1 MSEINP
7 HIFTLPGWQ
16 GSTALHWQSRWEAV
30 FGDERVEQH
39 DWHQPLR
46 GDWITRL
53 EDVVQNHIAKRQ
65 KEGQDPSIVFAAHSL
80 GCHLVAAWASLSPN
94 VGKVAGALLV
104 APPSQEAISYAPQMH
119 SWGKPQLNQ
128 LPFKTTLVASSRD
141 PFCRLS
147 AAEELAAQW
156 GSELVHAGP
165 IGHINAESG
174 LGDWPA
180 GRDLLN
186 KLTNLKITISE

>member
-1 MSEINP
+1 MTST
-7 HIFTLPGWQ
+7 HVFTLPGWQ
-16 GSTALHWQSRWEAV
+16 GSGALHWQSRWEAL

-53 EDVVQNHIAKRQ
+53 EDVVQSHIAKHPDQ
-65 KEGQDPSIVFAAHSL
+65 AIVFAAHSL
-80 GCHLVAAWASLSPN
+80 GCHLVAAWAQLSPS
-94 VGKVAGALLV
+94 VGIVAGAFLV
-104 APPSQEAISYAPQMH
+104 APPSHEAISYAPQMH
-119 SWGKPQLNQ
+119 SWSKPVLAK
-128 LPFKTTLVASSRD
+128 LPFKTTLVASTRD
-141 PFCRLS
+141 PFCKPP
-147 AAEELAAQW
+147 AAEDLAAQW
-156 GSELVHAGP
+156 GSELIDAGP

-186 KLTNLKITISE
+186 KLTNLK

>member
-1 MSEINP
+1 MPKIYP

-53 EDVVQNHIAKRQ
+53 EDMVQNHIAKRPNQ
-65 KEGQDPSIVFAAHSL
+65 PIVFAAHSL

-119 SWGKPQLNQ
+119 SWRKPELAE

-141 PFCRLS
+141 PFCKLP
-147 AAEELAAQW
+147 AAEELAAHW
-156 GSELVHAGP
+156 GSELVNAGP

-180 GRDLLN
+180 GRDLLG
-186 KLTNLKITISE
+186 KVLI

>member
-1 MSEINP
+1 MSTISP

-16 GSTALHWQSRWEAV
+16 GSGALHWQSRWEAV

-39 DWHQPLR
+39 NWHQPLR

-65 KEGQDPSIVFAAHSL
+65 KQGLDQQAIVFAAHSL
-80 GCHLVAAWASLSPN
+80 GCHLVAAWASLSPS
-94 VGKVAGALLV
+94 VGQVAGALLV

-119 SWGKPQLNQ
+119 SWTKPVLAK
-128 LPFKTTLVASSRD
+128 LPFKTTMVASTRD
-141 PFCRLS
+141 PFCKLP
-147 AAEELAAQW
+147 AAQELAAQW
-156 GSELVHAGP
+156 GSELINAGP

-174 LGDWPA
+174 LGDWQA

-186 KLTNLKITISE
+186 KLTTIK

>member
-1 MSEINP
+1 MTAVSP
-7 HIFTLPGWQ
+7 HILTLPGWQ
-16 GSTALHWQSRWEAV
+16 GSTALHWQSRWEDL

-53 EDVVQNHIAKRQ
+53 EDVVQNHIAKQ
-65 KEGQDPSIVFAAHSL
+65 PNQAIVFAAHSL
-80 GCHLVAAWASLSPN
+80 GCHLICAWASLSPS
-94 VGKVAGALLV
+94 VSKVAGALLV

-119 SWGKPQLNQ
+119 SWTKPVLNK
-128 LPFKTTLVASSRD
+128 LPFKTTLVASTRD
-141 PFCRLS
+141 PFCKLP
-147 AAEELAAQW
+147 AAQELAAHW
-156 GSELVHAGP
+156 GSELVNAGP

-180 GRDLLN
+180 GRELLN
-186 KLTNLKITISE
+186 KLTTIHQTH

>member
-1 MSEINP
+1 MSTISP

-16 GSTALHWQSRWEAV
+16 GSGALHWQSRWEAV

-39 DWHQPLR
+39 NWHQPLR

-65 KEGQDPSIVFAAHSL
+65 KQGLDQQAIVFAAHSL
-80 GCHLVAAWASLSPN
+80 GCHLVAAWASLSSN
-94 VGKVAGALLV
+94 VGQVAGALLV

-119 SWGKPQLNQ
+119 SWTKPVLAK
-128 LPFKTTLVASSRD
+128 LPFKTTMVASTRD
-141 PFCRLS
+141 PFCKLP
-147 AAEELAAQW
+147 AAQELAAQW
-156 GSELVHAGP
+156 GSELINAGP

-174 LGDWPA
+174 LGDWTA

-186 KLTNLKITISE
+186 KLTIIK

>member
-1 MSEINP
+1 MSTISP

-16 GSTALHWQSRWEAV
+16 GSGALHWQSRWEAV

-39 DWHQPLR
+39 NWHQPLR

-65 KEGQDPSIVFAAHSL
+65 KQGLGQQAIVFAAHSL
-80 GCHLVAAWASLSPN
+80 GCHLVAAWASLSPS
-94 VGKVAGALLV
+94 VGQVAGALLV

-119 SWGKPQLNQ
+119 SWTKPVLAK
-128 LPFKTTLVASSRD
+128 LPFKTTMVASTRD
-141 PFCRLS
+141 PFCKLP
-147 AAEELAAQW
+147 AAQELAAQW
-156 GSELVHAGP
+156 GSELINAGP

-174 LGDWPA
+174 LGDWQA

-186 KLTNLKITISE
+186 KLTIIK